1 MSIFDDKVTFRNRAE
16 RRKFYK
22 DHPEYRKML
31 KNSTK
36 TAFDN
41 LQQAFESQ
49 WAAAAAAAKDD
60 EGKGEKDDD
69 GEDENLN
76 Y

>member
-49 WAAAAAAAKDD
+49 WAATAANDD

>member
-1 MSIFDDKVTFRNRAE
+1 MSSAFGIEGTPRNRAE

-49 WAAAAAAAKDD
+49 WAAAAANDD